1 MFNILKLLLAII
13 GVSFLAE
20 VSFGQ
25 GDAPAILKGLN
36 QADKSIGAFIRT
48 PNGQVTKISSSS
60 ALIETGN
67 TNILENPNFEHSVY
81 DTSWVIGS
89 GISSKV
95 DVNIDNTKV
104 FSGLNALK
112 MTMSAASLGVFNVSP
127 IGNQAYKDGVQ
138 GLVSIRVKTIVSGIR
153 VCQRKGFA
161 ITTNCVNVN
170 PDGKWGLYKV
180 PSILGEFY
188 NGVEITSSPAVVTGD
203 VYIDDAFVGVTDIAQ
218 ISSAI
223 GPWTT
228 FVPTVSHDSGTM
240 TNYTITSKVR
250 QVGENLEVVGFIK
263 FSAASAAF
271 SGINIILPSNYTID
285 TTKLPPAND
294 LGVAL
299 GDGSSYDVGF
309 SLFPNKTYY
318 ITPQAVQIRSL
329 VTNSGLNPVV
339 VNGAQSFSNTT
350 PFIFGA
356 TDQIN
361 FNFTA
366 PIVQFSGSVSTY
378 STPSDSFST
387 DSNTLTHKTTAI
399 VASDAI
405 GTYNTYSYAIN
416 SNTKTIC
423 GSAPSILPN
432 AADGFKIFTR
442 AYNAA
447 STCGNPARIEIKI
460 GAAGAKFPTI
470 KTDIY
475 KSVGRLVPGSLDAI
489 TLGSTVDYGA
499 MFKEYD
505 ESTGVLTVDAGF
517 CWQTSIT
524 THQFQFTDSVGQSSG
539 YLVINAQKAKDFV
552 VGQFNG
558 LQSCTDTLACT
569 DTFSAQVSST
579 GVVSGEN
586 VDWING
592 TCSRSGTNNAAYS
605 CAFKSGVFTT
615 APNCQATSHDNS
627 TQIAAI
633 TLQSTSTNILGSTT
647 SAGVFAQQQFQV
659 TCQKTGADYIGKT
672 AMAVASDQ
680 NVRSIGSTN
689 VDIQSVRFGVGADC
703 TTVCSTGTCNICF
716 QVGSKITSVSYSGVP
731 GQYNLNGLDRSK
743 YNCTGVG
750 FTGSIFDSLWQNTS
764 NGGVSAVYMQSASG
778 ANLQRAIVTCIGI
791 P

>member
-1 MFNILKLLLAII
+1 MKTLAILFTLFY
-13 GVSFLAE
+13 FLNALA
-20 VSFGQ
+20 VAPYGIKGQ
-25 GDAPAILKGLN
+25 NQSVTYPNVYQYPNYSVTGLGGIN
-36 QADKSIGAFIRT
+36 
-48 PNGQVTKISSSS
+48 

-67 TNILENPNFEHSVY
+67 KNILENPSYEAPFFGSAPP
-81 DTSWVIGS
+81 SW
-89 GISSKV
+89 
-95 DVNIDNTKV
+95 
-104 FSGLNALK
+104 
-112 MTMSAASLGVFNVSP
+112 ASLGMTFNTSALPLSGQKAVRVSMSSSAMAFFQDS
-127 IGNQAYKDGVQ
+127 GVSQAAFAGGIQCLAMVY
-138 GLVSIRVKTIVSGIR
+138 VKTTVSGIFVSSR
-153 VCQRKGFA
+153 QNSVTS
-161 ITTNCVNVN
+161 TTNRVAVNN
-170 PDGKWGLYKV
+170 DGKYGLYKV
-180 PSILGEFY
+180 PFICGSGSNGISIHS
-188 NGVEITSSPAVVTGD
+188 NGVAVTGD
-203 VYIDDAFVGVTDIAQ
+203 VDVDDAFVGATDIAQ

-228 FVPTVSHDSGTM
+228 FVPTVSNDTGTI

-309 SLFPNKTYY
+309 SVFPNKTYY
-318 ITPQAVQIRSL
+318 ITPQSVQIRSL
-329 VTNSGLNPVV
+329 ITNSGLNPIV
-339 VNGAQSFSNTT
+339 VNGAQPFSNTT

-416 SNTKTIC
+416 TNTKTIC
-423 GSAPSILPN
+423 GTAPTALPTSAN
-432 AADGFKIFTR
+432 GFLIFTR
-442 AYNAA
+442 AYNSA
-447 STCGNPARIEIKI
+447 SNCGNPARMEIKI
-460 GAAGAKFPTI
+460 GAAGDKFPTI
-470 KTDIY
+470 KIDLY
-475 KSVGRLVPGSLDAI
+475 KSTGRLVPGSLDAI

-517 CWQTSIT
+517 CWQTSVT

-569 DTFSAQVSST
+569 DTFSAYISAAGIVSNENIDWLSGNCGLSST
-579 GVVSGEN
+579 SQFDCAIKTGLTTTAMN
-586 VDWING
+586 
-592 TCSRSGTNNAAYS
+592 CNA
-605 CAFKSGVFTT
+605 TT
-615 APNCQATSHDNS
+615 APTAVYGQNVH
-627 TQIAAI
+627 IAAL
-633 TLQSTSTNILGSTT
+633 TTSTLTTVTANNSVSTRY
-647 SAGVFAQQQFQV
+647 GHYVI
-659 TCQKTGADYIGKT
+659 CQKQGADYIGKT

-680 NVRSIGSTN
+680 NVRSIGSTG